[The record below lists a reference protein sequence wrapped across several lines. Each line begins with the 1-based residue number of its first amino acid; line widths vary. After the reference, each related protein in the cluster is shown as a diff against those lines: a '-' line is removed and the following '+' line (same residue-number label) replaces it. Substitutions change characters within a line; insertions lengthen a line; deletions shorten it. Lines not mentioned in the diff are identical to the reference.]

1 MNQNP
6 INIQIVYC
14 FRLVMEFDLFWLNRQ
29 RNRAIDYSIET
40 NELFNIDLYGW
51 KSNDSL
57 GSILF
62 LG

>member
-57 GSILF
+57 GFILF